1 MKNYKSL
8 FLIVFL
14 SIFAIN
20 VNAEV
25 LIPSEEDKN
34 SLRVFLVKNP
44 LLDDP
49 IMTSDIDNN
58 LTISKNSY
66 RLKDNEIESN
76 ACLLTNLYIGNWDYL
91 STFYNNE
98 DANLYLVE
106 NIYNSYGI
114 QNIAKILSEESGPK
128 IINFAK
134 TFGIDVSVNTMCEN
148 TQSGGDSYLN
158 SEPDVILI
166 PSYLYSLLLEMGSK
180 LMQKIS
186 DDDVLISWDFNE
198 IKDLSDSYLVFLDE
212 EKNKNIELQAKF
224 ERLAEEKNKDY
235 VGSLYLG
242 ANVYG
247 YNQNFCTLDY
257 SGVDAVA
264 VIGYRLTGD
273 DMLVDRE
280 LINYFNLEKI
290 TLEYS
295 QNQNN
300 FAYVFDDMNE
310 AFLNIKN
317 KINSDVSDY
326 CNFFIDYPENL
337 LKLKNAIERDTGTDT
352 SIGKLFDKNITGNK
366 YAISKGFDNYLQFS
380 FANQIG
386 ADYKQIKALEDFSI
400 LSAPEFKKIQDEI
413 MNSQYSN
420 NASISGVLAYLN
432 DLNQAQA
439 EGVNVVDLKNNR
451 IEEEERVAKI
461 ARDAEKKRQ
470 KEFAEEYPY
479 TATLSCGMGGSDHIN
494 IVACFVGGTYGVDT
508 DLEIRNGQ
516 DYQLYKPYNLRQA
529 GSEYFDRFEINLK
542 DSFQI
547 VAQNSSEYLIL
558 SLKIIDNATGTK
570 IYEDSA
576 SQFGVVSYTKY

>member
-1 MKNYKSL
+1 MKALKFIL
-8 FLIVFL
+8 FFLICV
-14 SIFAIN
+14 SN
-20 VNAEV
+20 VAAETF
-25 LIPSEEDKN
+25 IPSEEDQN
-34 SLRVFLVKNP
+34 VLRVFLVKNP

-49 IMTSDIDNN
+49 IITTDIDNN

-76 ACLLTNLYIGNWDYL
+76 ACLLTDLYIGNWDYL
-91 STFYNNE
+91 STFYNNQ

-114 QNIAKILSEESGPK
+114 ENVAKILSENSGPK

-134 TFGIDVSVNTMCEN
+134 TFGIDLSVNTMCEN
-148 TQSGGDSYLN
+148 TPSGGDSYLN

-198 IKDLSDSYLVFLDE
+198 IKDLSESYLEFLDE

-257 SGVDAVA
+257 SGDDAVA
-264 VIGYRLTGD
+264 IIGYRLSGD
-273 DMLVDRE
+273 DMLADQE
-280 LINYFNLEKI
+280 LINYFNLENI
-290 TLEYS
+290 TLKHS
-295 QNQNN
+295 QNQNK
-300 FAYVFDDMNE
+300 FAHVFDDMNE

-337 LKLKNAIERDTGTDT
+337 LKLKNAIERDTGAET

-366 YAISKGFDNYLQFS
+366 YAISKGFDDYLQFS
-380 FANQIG
+380 FADQIG
-386 ADYKQIKALEDFSI
+386 ADYKQIKALEAFSI

-413 MNSQYSN
+413 ISSQYSN
-420 NASISGVLAYLN
+420 NTSISGVLDYLN
-432 DLNQAQA
+432 DLSQAQT

-451 IEEEERVAKI
+451 IKEEERVAKI
-461 ARDAEKKRQ
+461 TRDAEKKRQ

-529 GSEYFDRFEINLK
+529 GSEYYDRFEINLK

-576 SQFGVVSYTKY
+576 SQYGVVSYTKY